1 MKKSYLYTVIIIL
14 VVILAVVLFTNHSKT
29 VQTVSTQPVV
39 TTTSPVTP
47 TNPTSPTAPAPIAV
61 AGMKEYTDSSFGFSF
76 WYPSTWTVT
85 TPVNPPFG
93 VQVTGGTV
101 VATLGLQPAGQTYP
115 FIQIKEVHSVNRT
128 VTDTGGAGP
137 IGPITYYF
145 DPTTHLWMTTSA
157 ITTGTT
163 NVTTPANIS
172 INTMGGLHMFGGT
185 SRFDTSIIPLSA
197 ENFVIVDDGGGAN
210 ATPLAKT
217 VVALD
222 PSVATPD
229 SAAVQ
234 TQTIQAE
241 KTSLAQ
247 AVATGN

>member
-1 MKKSYLYTVIIIL
+1 
-14 VVILAVVLFTNHSKT
+14 
-29 VQTVSTQPVV
+29 
-39 TTTSPVTP
+39 
-47 TNPTSPTAPAPIAV
+47 
-61 AGMKEYTDSSFGFSF
+61 
-76 WYPSTWTVT
+76 
-85 TPVNPPFG
+85 
-93 VQVTGGTV
+93 
-101 VATLGLQPAGQTYP
+101 
-115 FIQIKEVHSVNRT
+115 
-128 VTDTGGAGP
+128 
-137 IGPITYYF
+137 
-145 DPTTHLWMTTSA
+145 
-157 ITTGTT
+157 
-163 NVTTPANIS
+163 
-172 INTMGGLHMFGGT
+172 MFGGT